1 MGECPRELDMEPIIA
16 PIKASD
22 TGAIVANLQDAL
34 LALLE
39 QKKIKGARVEFFYR
53 IEWMPFRLAG
63 VVFPARIAR
72 NKRRRKLRL

>member
-16 PIKASD
+16 PIKTGD

-39 QKKIKGARVEFFYR
+39 QKKILQPLNEESKGPGSRFF
-53 IEWMPFRLAG
+53 IG
-63 VVFPARIAR
+63 S
-72 NKRRRKLRL
+72 N